1 MNWNYFTFAKTHPGK
16 VRPYNEDAL
25 LEMSEAGLWVVADG
39 MGGHSAGDIAS
50 QMLVDR
56 IARHIKDS
64 KTTNIDELRT
74 VVQQANKEIFDYAQA
89 HLEAAGLRTVAG
101 LLPDGSGRTALP
113 PCPLPTG
120 TRSGNPARCRESV
133 R

>member
-1 MNWNYFTFAKTHPGK
+1 M
-16 VRPYNEDAL
+16 RPYNEDAL

-89 HLEAAGLRTVAG
+89 HLEGKTMERLSSYCSCKMATSIVYG
-101 LLPDGSGRTALP
+101 
-113 PCPLPTG
+113 
-120 TRSGNPARCRESV
+120 
-133 R
+133 

>member
-50 QMLVDR
+50 QMLVDL
-56 IARHIKDS
+56 IARHITDRKRRIS
-64 KTTNIDELRT
+64 MN
-74 VVQQANKEIFDYAQA
+74 
-89 HLEAAGLRTVAG
+89 
-101 LLPDGSGRTALP
+101 
-113 PCPLPTG
+113 
-120 TRSGNPARCRESV
+120 
-133 R
+133 